1 MNQGKP
7 QETWLGRRHAPD
19 DGRVAMERSAGAEA
33 PFAPNAT
40 AWDPW
45 EVWLKRIE
53 QPRRLRENR

>member
-1 MNQGKP
+1 MNHGKP

-19 DGRVAMERSAGAEA
+19 DGRVAPGPKTGTDV
-33 PFAPNAT
+33 PFAPTTT